1 MNKTDETKAE
11 RFVRL
16 AEPRVTRACKA
27 VSLLGNLAASGYEYT
42 DQQVK
47 TMFDAVHCE
56 SAMRRVDQVREC
68 PHTRIRGFISPLYTA
83 DTSAET
89 RTAPPKAA
97 GLGNHKVR
105 QSPTL

>member
-1 MNKTDETKAE
+1 MNKTNETKAE

-47 TMFDAVHCE
+47 TMFDAVQYE
-56 SAMRRVDQVREC
+56 LDAARAEFDK
-68 PHTRIRGFISPLYTA
+68 RG
-83 DTSAET
+83 
-89 RTAPPKAA
+89 K
-97 GLGNHKVR
+97 R
-105 QSPTL
+105 QAFTF